1 VGLLDLSSVTDR
13 TIPVMVDPVNVNVAF
28 SPRYWAYRQRLA
40 SFGSVVSIVC
50 MILPKVAVRKTVS
63 ATPPQSIPETLS
75 NDSWSRL
82 GGLKTLKSQP
92 PAIGS
97 EVPPKQSLG

>member
-1 VGLLDLSSVTDR
+1 VTIQRVGLLDLSSITDR

-50 MILPKVAVRKTVS
+50 IAFTNGRGTRYDS
-63 ATPPQSIPETLS
+63 ATRLQGISETLS
-75 NDSWSRL
+75 NDSGARPVDTKHRNLNRRPS
-82 GGLKTLKSQP
+82 
-92 PAIGS
+92 A
-97 EVPPKQSLG
+97 